1 MISEKLLS
9 IQLGIDLKRER
20 LNGAYERGK
29 HYFQYSPRKILY
41 DEGAIFDF
49 IKEKDGK
56 YLCEEQ
62 RDLGEFISKWAE
74 GAKVHKTSRHT
85 REQKAS

>member
-9 IQLGIDLKRER
+9 IQLGIALKRER

-29 HYFQYSPRKILY
+29 HYFQYSPRKIVY

-62 RDLGEFISKWAE
+62 RDLGKFISEWAE
-74 GAKVHKTSRHT
+74 GKKVDKTSQYKR
-85 REQKAS
+85 